1 MVFEKISDQVCRERF
16 SIDGLQFEPNV
27 VQDIDGPCGWFTKK
41 LISSEGPLIS
51 DFVTHEATFRYS
63 TFGIHIGQDDRLTFM
78 GENGQRIHG
87 YFVDCREGSPTLHKL
102 VALDFSPGFHRHLV
116 IPRGVA
122 HTFDNLEHIVT
133 RDEPVW
139 YSDENNPAW
148 NVDNDLISVIRDTEP
163 SAFPVVRANKH
174 RLPDEAHRF
183 LSRLSQT
190 LLESPKSYLARF
202 PVKIGGAEQ
211 FVMFEPKSWAND
223 ESELEALLN
232 VPIIAGVEVRRNRYA
247 LTGPKSWTLVPNTAA
262 CVADILL
269 LPATVGESAL
279 QHCHARTRKWYTFLN
294 HQGVTIEFDF
304 VDRRGDSSTFGTRSR
319 LCTTCDPRISIAI
332 DHGIAYS
339 VRCPKDVLVRCEHE
353 VFVDQNEPRT
363 DIPMFNQDLMSV
375 PADELGSELL
385 LPKLRCPDV
394 VVYQMA
400 KLEQQA
406 VVAA

>member
-1 MVFEKISDQVCRERF
+1 MFFEKIEDQVCDARF
-16 SIDGLQFEPNV
+16 GIDGLQFEPNV
-27 VQDIDGPCGWFTKK
+27 VQDIVGPSGWFTKK
-41 LISSEGPLIS
+41 LMSSEGPLIS

-63 TFGIHIGQDDRLTFM
+63 TYGIHIGQDDRLTFM
-78 GENGQRIHG
+78 GENGSRING

-102 VALDFSPGFHRHLV
+102 VALDFAPGLHRRLV

-122 HTFDNLEHIVT
+122 HTFDHLEHIVT

-148 NVDNDLISVIRDTEP
+148 NIDNDLVSINRHTEP
-163 SAFPVVRANKH
+163 SAFPVVRANKY
-174 RLPDEAHRF
+174 RLPDEAHQF

-211 FVMFEPKSWAND
+211 FVMFEPKSWADD
-223 ESELEALLN
+223 ERELQALLD
-232 VPIIAGVEVRRNRYA
+232 VPTIAGVEVRRNRYA

-269 LPATVGESAL
+269 LPATVGESTPY
-279 QHCHARTRKWYTFLN
+279 HCHARTRKRYTFLN
-294 HQGVTIEFDF
+294 RQGVTIEFDF

-319 LCTTCDPRISIAI
+319 LRTTCDPRISIAI

-339 VRCPKDVLVRCEHE
+339 VRCREDVLVRCEHE
-353 VFVDQNEPRT
+353 VFVDKNEPRN

-375 PADELGSELL
+375 PAVELGSGLL
-385 LPKLRCPDV
+385 LPKLRCPDA
-394 VVYQMA
+394 VVYRMA
-400 KLEQQA
+400 KLEQKA
-406 VVAA
+406 VSAA